1 MKAKFSHVTPN
12 NHVFYQ
18 IDGDLPSG
26 WYFLSFTYKGKHS
39 VPIRLYWTFD
49 QAGFKQTWSEEIGL
63 LDSKLV
69 NQHLFSCYLS
79 PHLTKL
85 QVSLEFEEETP
96 HELAITQATPM
107 LLNTFLSL
115 AWSKKH
121 QHFNIEWDGTNHL
134 MNYNRYRAFKLLENK
149 RNLAP
154 LLTAMRHDIPDEHAY
169 YLLQEKEP
177 ALNLCDGPVVS
188 VVIPVYDVNI
198 KYLLEA
204 VRSVQNQSYQ
214 AVDCIV
220 VIHESIPDNLIDQ
233 FKEEVHNQNLRIMKG
248 SGVGTKASLINQG
261 LSVVM
266 GEQVLI
272 LQPDDRLAVNG
283 IAWLMRTEA
292 DVVYSH
298 EAYINETGTFVNVY
312 EKPAWSPELLLAH
325 NYLGTGVMIS
335 TKLLKS
341 SGAFRTQYGQ
351 ASDYDFY
358 LRITEVAASVERV
371 EKYAYHKRLASDLCE
386 WESDETRQQETVQ
399 LGKKALEE
407 ALVRRKQSGKVF
419 IKDEESNL
427 YAIRMNVPD
436 QVKISILI
444 CTRDQPGLLER
455 CLVSIFEKTTYQHFE
470 VLVVDNGSVEN
481 ETAALFEKWKQQEAN
496 RFRVIRDDRPFNFSA
511 LNNEAVKKSTGELI
525 VLLNNDIEVL
535 SSMWLEDMAGYA
547 IQEEIGAVG
556 ALLYYQ
562 SGHVQHAGAIFNDVA
577 PIHSF
582 YKGLLG
588 DNAVSKLVQ
597 LQRNFLAVTG
607 ACLMVKRSLY
617 EEVGGLDEAFESSY
631 NDMHFCM
638 ELYARGKRNVLIPEA
653 KLYHHESISR
663 GRLQTIDKQEEWM
676 RELGRFRS
684 LWGHYFQKD
693 PFVSS
698 HTF

>member
-1 MKAKFSHVTPN
+1 MKATFSHVTSN
-12 NHVFYQ
+12 NHVFYHVE
-18 IDGDLPSG
+18 GDIPSG
-26 WYFLSFTYKGKHS
+26 WYYLSFTYKGNYS
-39 VPIRLYWTFD
+39 VPIRLYWELN
-49 QAGFKQTWSEEIGL
+49 QAGTKQVWSEEIGL
-63 LDSKLV
+63 LDSRLA

-79 PHLTKL
+79 PNLTKL
-85 QVSLEFEEETP
+85 QISLEFEEESP
-96 HELAITQATPM
+96 HELTITQVTPM
-107 LLNTFLSL
+107 LLDTFLSL

-121 QHFNIEWDGTNHL
+121 QYFNVEWDGTNYL
-134 MNYNRYRAFKLLENK
+134 MNYRRYRACKLLENK
-149 RNLAP
+149 RDLTP
-154 LLTAMRHDIPDEHAY
+154 LLTAMRYDVPDEHAC
-169 YLLQEKEP
+169 YLMQEKEP
-177 ALNLCDGPVVS
+177 PLRLSDGPIVS
-188 VVIPVYDVNI
+188 IVIPVFDVNI
-198 KYLLEA
+198 RYLLEA
-204 VRSVQNQSYQ
+204 VRSIQNQSYQ

-220 VIHESIPDNLIDQ
+220 VIHESIPDNLINR
-233 FKEEVHNQNLRIMKG
+233 FTEEVNDQSLRIVIG
-248 SGVGTKASLINQG
+248 SGIGTRASLINQG
-261 LSVVM
+261 LSVIR
-266 GEQVLI
+266 GEYVLI
-272 LQPDDRLAVNG
+272 LQPDDRLAENG
-283 IAWLMRTEA
+283 IAWLVQIEA

-298 EAYINETGTFVNVY
+298 DAYINETGTFVNVY
-312 EKPAWSPELLLAH
+312 EKPVWSPELLLAH
-325 NYLGTGVMIS
+325 NYLGSGVMTS
-335 TKLLKS
+335 TNLLKRA
-341 SGAFRTQYGQ
+341 GAFRAHYGQ

-358 LRITEVAASVERV
+358 LRITEAAASIQRV
-371 EKYAYHKRLASDLCE
+371 DKYAYHKRLASDLCE
-386 WESDETRQQETVQ
+386 WESDEIDQQGTVQ

-407 ALVRRKQSGKVF
+407 ALVRRTLSGKVL
-419 IKDEESNL
+419 IKDEASNL
-427 YAIRMNVPD
+427 YAVRMNVPD

-444 CTRDQPGLLER
+444 CTRDQAELLER

-481 ETAALFEKWKQQEAN
+481 ETAALFERWKQQESG
-496 RFRVIRDDRPFNFSA
+496 RFRVIRDDQPFNFSA

-525 VLLNNDIEVL
+525 VLLNNDIEVR
-535 SSMWLEDMAGYA
+535 SPMWLENMAGYA

-582 YKGLLG
+582 YKGMLG
-588 DNAVSKLVQ
+588 DDAVSKLVQ

-684 LWGHYFQKD
+684 LWGYYFQKD